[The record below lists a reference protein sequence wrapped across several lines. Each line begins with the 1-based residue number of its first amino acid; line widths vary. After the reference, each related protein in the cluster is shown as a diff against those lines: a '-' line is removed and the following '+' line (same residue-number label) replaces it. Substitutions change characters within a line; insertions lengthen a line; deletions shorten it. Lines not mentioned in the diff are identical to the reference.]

1 MAAPEA
7 FFRND
12 RMSNL
17 AVKSI
22 RGFLQL
28 IAFLGVLL
36 FTPAWTIHYWEAWV
50 YLAVFA
56 AASAFI
62 TAYLWKHD
70 PKLLERRV
78 HAGPAAE
85 KESSQKWIQ
94 ALAALAFFG
103 ELVLPSLDHRF
114 GWSHVPFLLT
124 VAADILIL
132 LGFFFVLLVFKENTF
147 TSATI
152 QVDSDQRV
160 VSKGPYAIVRHPMY
174 SGALLIL
181 FATPIALGSCWGLL
195 MVVPMVLVLVFRIL
209 DEEKFLRHALPGY
222 TDYCRSVKFRLAP
235 LIW

>member
-1 MAAPEA
+1 MPEA
-7 FFRND
+7 ETFFRDD
-12 RMSNL
+12 RTSKL

-22 RGFLQL
+22 RGLLQL
-28 IAFLGVLL
+28 IAFLGILL
-36 FTPAWTIHYWEAWV
+36 FAPARTIHYWEAWV
-50 YLAVFA
+50 YLAIFA
-56 AASAFI
+56 GASAFI

-85 KESSQKWIQ
+85 KETSQKWIQ

-114 GWSHVPFLLT
+114 GWSHVPLFFT
-124 VAADILIL
+124 IAADILIL
-132 LGFFFVLLVFKENTF
+132 LGFSVVLLVFKENTF

-152 QVDSDQRV
+152 RVDSDQRV
-160 VSKGPYAIVRHPMY
+160 VSTGPYAIVRHPMY

-181 FATPIALGSCWGLL
+181 FATPIALGSWGGLL
-195 MVVPMVLVLVFRIL
+195 MVVPMVFVLISRIL
-209 DEEKFLRHALPGY
+209 DEEKFLRRTLPGY
-222 TDYCRSVKFRLAP
+222 ADYCQTVKVRLAP